1 MSISDVMVHVNES
14 LNSETRHALEEEIRE
29 MEGVICPRF
38 SSKEDH
44 LLEIAYNPDVI
55 GAIDLLH
62 KVESHGYHAQLVG
75 M

>member
-14 LNSETRHALEEEIRE
+14 LSSETRNALEEEMRE

-38 SSKEDH
+38 SPTEDH
-44 LLEIAYNPDVI
+44 LLEIAYNPDVV

-62 KVESHGYHAQLVG
+62 KVQSHGYHAQLVG

>member
-1 MSISDVMVHVNES
+1 MSISDVMIHVNES
-14 LNSETRHALEEEIRE
+14 LSPETRHTLENEMREID
-29 MEGVICPRF
+29 GVISPGF
-38 SSKEDH
+38 SASEEH
-44 LLEIAYNPDVI
+44 LLEIAYNPDVV